1 MSSKTS
7 YYVKDECHN
16 SEKVLLSHDYSNLV
30 CHPLSLLAKSI
41 QTKQIG
47 QQTNGGVYVINETST
62 VGNWSPQLKLAISAY
77 KEAKIV
83 FDQSNN
89 RAELQL
95 STQSYSPVH
104 KTHRRIA
111 ELGADNETYKYT
123 TEWLKRLRKTV
134 VDNQMWWGEPLVNLS
149 INSEIVFE
157 WWYGTKKLTVYIL
170 GNTAEY
176 IKVWGTDIDNEMED
190 GTSSSPAELTALWK
204 WLVS

>member
-7 YYVKDECHN
+7 YYVKDELHN
-16 SEKVLLSHDYSNLV
+16 SETVLLSHDYSNLV
-30 CHPLSLLAKSI
+30 RHPLPFLAKSI
-41 QTKQIG
+41 ETKQIG
-47 QQTNGGVYVINETST
+47 RETSRGIYVINETST
-62 VGNWSPQLKLAISAY
+62 VGNWSPQLKLAVSAY

-89 RAELQL
+89 RAEIQP
-95 STQSYSPVH
+95 SPQSYSPVH

-111 ELGADNETYKYT
+111 ELGVDNETYKYT
-123 TEWLKRLRKTV
+123 TEWLKRLRKIV
-134 VDNQMWWGEPLVNLS
+134 VANQMWWSEPLVNLS
-149 INSEIVFE
+149 IDSEIVFE
-157 WWYGTKKLTVYIL
+157 WWHGTKKSTVYIL

-190 GTSSSPAELTALWK
+190 GTSSSPAELTELWK